1 MTNMNAKRRSGL
13 TLIEIII
20 ASLILAAVFGIAM
33 MLLLSSSKHVETQ
46 QAAMNLEMEAREV
59 LNQITQDLRQTRLK
73 LPVSSTVAL
82 YDGTL
87 KATYG
92 VDDTT
97 TVHTDIEFKMPGLEK
112 KTSQEYMLAIKNDP
126 ESLWTRTVRY
136 QWIPETGEVA
146 ADGKDNNRNGLID
159 EGMIR
164 KTETYLDPAG
174 KSVTGTSTICHFVKK
189 DGLTFMAKT
198 GDHGKVEVTLTLEK
212 PDPGSKAGKTF
223 SKTVQSTIEL
233 RN

>member
-1 MTNMNAKRRSGL
+1 MKAKRRSGL
-13 TLIEIII
+13 TLIEIAI
-20 ASLILAAVFGIAM
+20 ASVILAAVFGIAM
-33 MLLLSSSKHVETQ
+33 MLLLSSSKHVESQ
-46 QAAMNLEMEAREV
+46 QVVMNLEMEAREV

-73 LPVSSTVAL
+73 LPATSAVAL

-87 KATYG
+87 KATYV
-92 VDDTT
+92 VDDTAT
-97 TVHTDIEFKMPGLEK
+97 LHTDIEFKMPGLEK
-112 KTSQEYMLAIKNDP
+112 KSSQDYLYAVKNDP

-136 QWIPETGEVA
+136 QWVPETGEVA

-164 KTETYLDPAG
+164 KSEAYLDVNG
-174 KSVTGTSTICHFVKK
+174 KSVKADSTICHFVKK
-189 DGLTFMAKT
+189 DGLTFRAKS

-212 PDPGSKAGKTF
+212 PDPGSKTGKTF